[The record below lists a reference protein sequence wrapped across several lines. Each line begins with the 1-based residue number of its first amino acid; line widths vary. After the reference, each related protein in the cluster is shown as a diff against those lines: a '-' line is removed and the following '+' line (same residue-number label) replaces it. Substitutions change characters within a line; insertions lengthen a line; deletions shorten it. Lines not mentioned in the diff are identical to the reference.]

1 MIFAFFSPKVRYFAA
16 RLGGF
21 CKKSTPK
28 SDFLREMFILQ
39 LPNGRVQNLGT
50 KATTTTNAEHALPM
64 RKTTRTAKP
73 AFTMKINLILF
84 GPPGSGK
91 GTQAKKLAEKYNLMH
106 ISTGDMFREELSAQ
120 TPLGIEAKSYMDKGH
135 LVPDSVTIGML
146 NHRVEANPD
155 VDGFI
160 FDGFPR
166 TIPQCEA
173 LDELLASKGQ
183 SISKLIMLLVDDEE
197 IVKRVKNRALI
208 SGRPEDGDENVTRK
222 RIQVYKD
229 QTTPVYDYYATDGRS
244 TKIEGVG
251 NIEDIF
257 ATLSSEVDQLV

>member
-1 MIFAFFSPKVRYFAA
+1 
-16 RLGGF
+16 
-21 CKKSTPK
+21 
-28 SDFLREMFILQ
+28 
-39 LPNGRVQNLGT
+39 
-50 KATTTTNAEHALPM
+50 M

-91 GTQAKKLAEKYNLMH
+91 GTQAQNLAEKYNLMH
-106 ISTGDMFREELSAQ
+106 ISTGDMFREELKAE
-120 TPLGIEAKSYMDKGH
+120 TPLGLEAKSYMDKGH

-166 TIPQCEA
+166 TIPQCKA

-183 SISKLIMLLVDDEE
+183 SISKLIMLVVDEDE
-197 IVKRVKNRALI
+197 IVQRLQKRALV
-208 SGRPEDGDENVTRK
+208 SGRADDGDEKVIRNRF
-222 RIQVYKD
+222 QVYKE
-229 QTTPVYDYYATDGRS
+229 QTTPVYDYYAELGRS

-251 NIEDIF
+251 KIEEIF
-257 ATLSSEVDQLV
+257 DNLSAEVDQLV

>member
-1 MIFAFFSPKVRYFAA
+1 
-16 RLGGF
+16 
-21 CKKSTPK
+21 
-28 SDFLREMFILQ
+28 
-39 LPNGRVQNLGT
+39 
-50 KATTTTNAEHALPM
+50 
-64 RKTTRTAKP
+64 
-73 AFTMKINLILF
+73 MKINLILF

-91 GTQAKKLAEKYNLMH
+91 GTQAQNLAEKYNLLH
-106 ISTGDMFREELSAQ
+106 ISTGDMFREELKAE
-120 TPLGIEAKSYMDKGH
+120 TPLGLEAKSYMDNGH

-146 NHRVEANPD
+146 NHRVEVNPD

-173 LDELLASKGQ
+173 LDALLASKGQ
-183 SISKLIMLLVDDEE
+183 SISKLIMLVVDEDE
-197 IVKRVKNRALI
+197 IVKRLQKRAMV
-208 SGRPEDGDENVTRK
+208 SGRSDDADENVIRN
-222 RIQVYKD
+222 RFQVYRD

-257 ATLSSEVDQLV
+257 ATLSAEVDQLV